1 MMRPAPDP
9 MFRPA
14 CGDDFAAVADLM
26 NRYAA
31 VNLTADQRGQGF
43 LLATFT
49 PAQIE
54 AMHRALGV
62 VVALVG
68 DEVVGCLCGADLG
81 SAALPPPAARMVALM
96 PDWALDGVSFRSR
109 QTFLYG
115 PVCIDANFRGRGL
128 LRGLFDALL
137 LLAQPRFDSGIAFV
151 ARSNP
156 HSLGVHRDGLGM
168 EPVGEFE
175 FAGEQLIALAF
186 VVGR

>member
-1 MMRPAPDP
+1 MRPAPDP
-9 MFRPA
+9 VFRPA
-14 CGDDFAAVADLM
+14 RGADFAAVADLM

-31 VNLTADQRGQGF
+31 VNLTAEQRETGF

-54 AMHRALGV
+54 GMHRALGV

-68 DEVVGCLCGADLG
+68 DEIVGCLCGADLG
-81 SAALPPPAARMVALM
+81 SPALPPPAARMAALM
-96 PDWALDGVSFRSR
+96 PDWLLDGVSFRNR

-115 PVCIDANFRGRGL
+115 PVCIDAKCRGRGL
-128 LRGLFDALL
+128 LQGLFDELL
-137 LLAQPRFDSGIAFV
+137 RLARPRFDSGIAFV

-168 EPVGEFE
+168 KPVGEFE

-186 VVGR
+186 AVQR